1 MILNVVVVVVADEK
15 LTTLNRPKVL
25 FVIYMLFGLSLCSVF
40 TILCW
45 VFFVVLTL
53 YVYVRE
59 ENVISILFFFL
70 CETTKTTRSY
80 LMIDD

>member
-1 MILNVVVVVVADEK
+1 MMLNVVVVVVADEK

-45 VFFVVLTL
+45 VFCCVDFVRIRKRGKC
-53 YVYVRE
+53 YF
-59 ENVISILFFFL
+59 NFFFFCAKQL
-70 CETTKTTRSY
+70 K
-80 LMIDD
+80 LLVAI